1 MSEAPAK
8 KSLTMRFLDGVERVC
23 KKLPPPAILFCLLFL
38 ITAVVAWLCTIGNVS
53 VVNPANGKAV
63 VAQNLFSEKGL
74 EWLLTNLTKN
84 FTGYAPM
91 GLVMC
96 MTLTIGLCDESGLL
110 MALIQKYLRN
120 VPPSLMAYVVGF
132 IGVMGNIASNTA
144 YVVVPPLAAVAFPL
158 SRVA

>member
-63 VAQNLFSEKGL
+63 AAQKFSELVYFGQWYTPLRQALSVFVDETQKNVTGDVKLKLYKGNIFKAGVWSDYSLYSEDLASFGESDYDQTDSKGFINLFGL
-74 EWLLTNLTKN
+74 
-84 FTGYAPM
+84 P
-91 GLVMC
+91 
-96 MTLTIGLCDESGLL
+96 
-110 MALIQKYLRN
+110 IQ
-120 VPPSLMAYVVGF
+120 VQ
-132 IGVMGNIASNTA
+132 
-144 YVVVPPLAAVAFPL
+144 AVLDAKL
-158 SRVA
+158 KK